1 MTEVR
6 LFFTAPLRSSFPES
20 EFSGQSSLLSQVEPE
35 TSGFLTKIYI
45 VTGSLSLMIFP
56 VSDSCL
62 SGFGKFSSQIDRKFP
77 NL

>member
-6 LFFTAPLRSSFPES
+6 LFFTAPLRSAFPES

-45 VTGSLSLMIFP
+45 VTRSLSLMIFP

-62 SGFGKFSSQIDRKFP
+62 S
-77 NL
+77 